1 MKIAV
6 GSDHRGFPLK
16 ERLKVMLAAG
26 GHEIIDAGCTSTL
39 PADYPDYAFS
49 VGEMVAR
56 GAADRGILI
65 CGSGIGMSIA
75 ANKVKGVRAALCRTV
90 DDARMTRMHND
101 SNVLTLSERS
111 LDDPALAE
119 LVTVWLTTPF
129 DGGRHQRRVEKIN
142 AYESKR

>member
-1 MKIAV
+1 MKIAI

-16 ERLKVMLAAG
+16 ERLKPFLTRA
-26 GHEIIDAGCTSTL
+26 GHEVIDAGCASAET
-39 PADYPDYAFS
+39 ADYPDYAIA

-56 GAADRGILI
+56 GAAERGILV
-65 CGSGIGMSIA
+65 CGTGIGMSIA

-101 SNVLTLSERS
+101 SNVLTLGERS
-111 LDDPALAE
+111 LQDPALHE

-129 DGGRHQRRVEKIN
+129 EGGRHARRRDKIT
-142 AYESKR
+142 AYEMKE

>member
-16 ERLKVMLAAG
+16 ERLKAMLAAG
-26 GHEIIDAGCTSTL
+26 GHEIIDAGCTSTQ
-39 PADYPDYAFS
+39 PADYPDYAFP

-56 GAADRGILI
+56 GAANRGILI

-129 DGGRHQRRVEKIN
+129 DGGRHQRRVEKIS